1 MKMSLT
7 KKLTKAQVEDV
18 RAVSACQMQ
27 TDRLKWTWDGIECRA
42 WAPPPRAPLHGDSD

>member
-18 RAVSACQMQ
+18 RAVRACHMQ
-27 TDRLKWTWDGIECRA
+27 TDRLRWTRDGIECRA
-42 WAPPPRAPLHGDSD
+42 WAPPPRASLHEDSD